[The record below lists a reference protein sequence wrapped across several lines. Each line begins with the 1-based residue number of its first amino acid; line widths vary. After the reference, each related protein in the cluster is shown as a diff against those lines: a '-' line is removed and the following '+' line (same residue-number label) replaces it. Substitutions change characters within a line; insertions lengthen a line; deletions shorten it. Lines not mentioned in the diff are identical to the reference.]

1 MLTRQLAKAFSEAG
15 NKVTYFAF
23 QRFQVGADA
32 GWSFGLFVFLE
43 LMVDFPAI
51 VLAHITNGSTDSLSL
66 IERVQNSS
74 LLSDATG

>member
-1 MLTRQLAKAFSEAG
+1 MVF
-15 NKVTYFAF
+15 
-23 QRFQVGADA
+23 
-32 GWSFGLFVFLE
+32 WSVCFLE

-51 VLAHITNGSTDSLSL
+51 VLAYITNGSTDSLSL